1 MNEEEQNRYF
11 LNLARKKALD
21 SNCKRRQVGALI
33 VKDGSVL
40 ISTANGSPPGS
51 IPCMQGGC
59 IRCQSDILS
68 GEGYDSC
75 ICIHAEQLAIAK
87 GASTGLSISGAT
99 LYVSLRPCLPCLN
112 LCLHSGLAN
121 VIYDEEIVFK
131 DNVEK
136 AYGQFLRDTEIPLT
150 RYP

>member
-1 MNEEEQNRYF
+1 MNEVEQNRYF
-11 LNLARKKALD
+11 LNLAHEKALD

-40 ISTANGSPPGS
+40 ISEANSSPHGS
-51 IPCMQGGC
+51 IPCNQGGC
-59 IRCQSDILS
+59 IRCQSDIFS

-87 GASTGLSISGAT
+87 AASTGLSISGAT
-99 LYVSLRPCLPCLN
+99 LYVTLRPCLPCLN
-112 LCLHSGLAN
+112 LCLHSNIAD
-121 VIYDEEIVFK
+121 VIYGEEILFK
-131 DNVEK
+131 DDVEK
-136 AYGQFLRDTEIPLT
+136 AYAQFLRDTEISLT